1 MVSLPIP
8 ENVRPYLALL
18 AKYHF
23 WILAAII
30 PVVLLPLVFMATGS
44 LDAQMKTW
52 RDGIKGKL
60 DSLQAVRR
68 VQPHPNAS
76 WTTQIESATDRVRRE
91 TLGQWQAFWD
101 GQAFLRVWPEELKA
115 DFLAAVA
122 SLKPDGK
129 LDRNMLR
136 RYHDT
141 VQEIVKKLPPRM
153 GAAEAMDG
161 QVDRT
166 ATAAGDRPGTN
177 ASGRRSGL
185 VTWSAEDQQRLARS
199 FTWEKLPTTV
209 QVTLAQEELW
219 VYGVLCDAISETN
232 KGATGTFDVP
242 ILRVER
248 MAVGF
253 PAAEEAPGGV
263 GGRRV
268 IVPRANS
275 DADAPMGDAGTAPTG
290 QRPSHPRFG
299 GSYPDDRPPVDLGEE
314 NPSPQP
320 TSPDDAFR
328 QWIYVDF
335 DGKPLTA
342 TELATSPAA
351 QMTRLVPFWLTVV
364 IDQRKLDGFLASLAT
379 ARVPIDVRQVRINV
393 TGSPTTS
400 AEEAGSRRLDV
411 QVELRGSVGLATP
424 PNPRALGIAPD
435 AAADPAA
442 APSAAM
448 SPHGRPR
455 RREAA

>member
-8 ENVRPYLALL
+8 DNIRPYLALL

-23 WILAAII
+23 WILAALI
-30 PVVLLPLVFMATGS
+30 PAVLLPLVFIATGS

-101 GQAFLRVWPEELKA
+101 GQDFLRVWPEELKP

-122 SLKPDGK
+122 TLKSDGK

-136 RYHDT
+136 RYRDT
-141 VQEIVKKLPPRM
+141 IQEIVKKLPARM
-153 GAAEAMDG
+153 GAVETMDG
-161 QVDRT
+161 EVVKA
-166 ATAAGDRPGTN
+166 ATDAGDRPGTKPQD
-177 ASGRRSGL
+177 RKSGL
-185 VTWSAEDQQRLARS
+185 VTWSAEDQQRLYRS

-219 VYGVLCDAISETN
+219 VYGVLCDAIAETN
-232 KGATGTFDVP
+232 QGAAGTFDIP
-242 ILRVER
+242 ILKVER

-253 PAAEEAPGGV
+253 PATEDAPGGV

-268 IVPRANS
+268 IVPRSKS
-275 DADAPMGDAGTAPTG
+275 DADGSMGDAGTEAAV

-299 GSYPDDRPPVDLGEE
+299 GTYPDEIPPVDLGEE

-342 TELATSPAA
+342 AELATSPAA
-351 QMTRLVPFWLTVV
+351 QMIRLVPFWLTVV
-364 IDQRKLDGFLASLAT
+364 IDQRKLDGFLVRLAT
-379 ARVPIDVRQVRINV
+379 ARVPIDVRQVRINAS
-393 TGSPTTS
+393 GSPTTS
-400 AEEAGSRRLDV
+400 TEEAGSRRLDV

-424 PNPRALGIAPD
+424 PNPKTIGITPD
-435 AAADPAA
+435 PAADAAA
-442 APSAAM
+442 APSAGM
-448 SPHGRPR
+448 SPPGLPR